1 MARKGL
7 NHSWVTDIKTRWSS
21 NWKDCFD
28 LIDNQYLKSKVAA
41 LVWWDCFKEDENV
54 DWKYVVAL
62 HRKYKRTHELE
73 YTENELLEALITVG
87 YPQQA
92 AEIRSQCPK
101 CCRTY

>member
-54 DWKYVVAL
+54 DWKY
-62 HRKYKRTHELE
+62 
-73 YTENELLEALITVG
+73 ELLEALITVG